1 MRNLATC
8 VPQVKLLVGLHS
20 WLVWFHHAHTRL
32 GTDWRW
38 TGWLTGRWAGRR
50 SFVLFLL
57 HSILGL
63 GTDLGFSEICCCW
76 LQLLLL
82 VRWLNYLAQACSDT
96 ARHSDSSWVTSSP
109 DAADWPC
116 LSTQTCGPLYAPF
129 TCSPNQPQLR
139 WKISGKRKLEICRCV
154 WAMCVWLFFRLVEVE
169 TPKWLN

>member
-1 MRNLATC
+1 MIRSFVFLEIIRDSMLIGMTLKVQHQSKLQDKGKAEVLLPKSWGHVWSSSVGHRMRNLATC
-8 VPQVKLLVGLHS
+8 VPQVKLLVGLRS

-38 TGWLTGRWAGRR
+38 TGWLTGRWAGPRR
-50 SFVLFLL
+50 FVLFLL

-82 VRWLNYLAQACSDT
+82 VWWLDYLAQACSDT
-96 ARHSDSSWVTSSP
+96 ARHSDSLWVTSSP

-116 LSTQTCGPLYAPF
+116 LST
-129 TCSPNQPQLR
+129 
-139 WKISGKRKLEICRCV
+139 
-154 WAMCVWLFFRLVEVE
+154 
-169 TPKWLN
+169 